1 MEADGDPVNTPL
13 LLSSKKMEPRYVIG
27 TVSASEFFVTLS
39 ASLSFI
45 VFLGMTHI
53 NWLAVI
59 ALSVGGLIAAPIS
72 AYLVKILPINILA
85 ICVGG
90 LIIFTNSNALLSY
103 FVEDEVLSNIV
114 RVIIIVVVLS
124 LLVIQVIRNRIL
136 SFSYNKS
143 RVNKYN

>member
-1 MEADGDPVNTPL
+1 
-13 LLSSKKMEPRYVIG
+13 MEPRYVIG

>member
-1 MEADGDPVNTPL
+1 
-13 LLSSKKMEPRYVIG
+13 MEPRYVIG

-45 VFLGMTHI
+45 IFLGMTHI

-59 ALSVGGLIAAPIS
+59 ALSAGGLIAAPIS

-90 LIIFTNSNALLSY
+90 
-103 FVEDEVLSNIV
+103 
-114 RVIIIVVVLS
+114 
-124 LLVIQVIRNRIL
+124 
-136 SFSYNKS
+136 
-143 RVNKYN
+143 